1 MERRLAIPDRVLFVF
16 DRAATLTSPRSPF
29 LTALPNLITL
39 ARLLLVPLAVWLIL
53 QDRYGLAFW
62 VCAAAGASDA
72 LDGFLARQ
80 LGVHTV
86 LGRFLD
92 PIADKVLL
100 VSVYLTLGYRGQ
112 VEAWLVILVVSR
124 DVLIIGGAILY
135 QTVTQSLD
143 MRPLF
148 ISKINTA
155 AQIGLVVLVL
165 AKLSLDLADTYRIVE
180 ALTYIV
186 AASTV
191 LSGAAYIVIWGWN
204 LFKIEDAA

>member
-1 MERRLAIPDRVLFVF
+1 M
-16 DRAATLTSPRSPF
+16 TSHRSPF
-29 LTALPNLITL
+29 LTALPSLITL
-39 ARLLLVPLAVWLIL
+39 VRLLLAPVAVWLIL

-62 VCAAAGASDA
+62 VCAAAGVSDA

-86 LGRFLD
+86 LGRYLD

-100 VSVYLTLGYRGQ
+100 VSVYVTLGYRGQ

-135 QTVTQSLD
+135 QTVTQSLN
-143 MRPLF
+143 MKPLF

-155 AQIGLVVLVL
+155 AQIALAVLVL
-165 AKLSLDLADTYRIVE
+165 AQLGLGLPDVYRIVE
-180 ALTYIV
+180 TVTYIV

-191 LSGAAYIVIWGWN
+191 LSGAAYVAIWGWG